1 MARERLRMIAWT
13 VAVAAPVAALVAA
26 GVERLSARGPRRAEE
41 APEFRSIRKVPAK
54 PPLWREHPRN
64 VTRLDWDSRSTSPV
78 GVENP
83 HAPPTP
89 ALGTPVQRMHG
100 RGA

>member
-1 MARERLRMIAWT
+1 MAKERLRTIAWT
-13 VAVAAPVAALVAA
+13 VAIAAPVAALVAA
-26 GVERLSARGPRRAEE
+26 GVERLSARWTRRVDD
-41 APEFRSIRKVPAK
+41 APELRSIHRVPAK
-54 PPLWREHPRN
+54 PALWREHPRN
-64 VTRLDWDSRSTSPV
+64 VTRLDWDALSTSPV

-89 ALGTPVQRMHG
+89 PLGIPVQRIQR